1 MNISKMPQI
10 AQFKLFFLS
19 HLLCPLKLCKL
30 ASMNYIMRSIS
41 KALFILLLAL
51 SMPNIGSG
59 QSIQFSHP
67 GGAESALPERSA
79 RRIERFLSHQ
89 FPMRQMK
96 RCAREECG
104 GTELKSAQSRSVTY
118 QVIAQDGINFVL
130 AAYSAEWNE
139 PVNEMAIYRM
149 EPDGPN
155 QVWRSRAWV
164 GSSGDLH
171 FFTEASRDKNIVL
184 FEEGGSETEFGLA
197 SVFTFTNAPQ
207 GLYLRD
213 LTPELP
219 WLRARA
225 HFPFRALYA
234 ERISMRTI
242 DNSSK
247 HSGKGDIVLSASDEE
262 YNLGMAQLV
271 RPGRSWKYNAVH
283 NRFERMNTMYVPG
296 LPEATSNR

>member
-1 MNISKMPQI
+1 
-10 AQFKLFFLS
+10 
-19 HLLCPLKLCKL
+19 
-30 ASMNYIMRSIS
+30 MNYIIRSIS

-51 SMPNIGSG
+51 SMPNIGRG

-79 RRIERFLSHQ
+79 RRIERFLAHQ
-89 FPMRQMK
+89 FPMRQMR
-96 RCAREECG
+96 RCAREAGERM
-104 GTELKSAQSRSVTY
+104 EPKSALSRSVTY
-118 QVIAQDGINFVL
+118 RVVSQDGLSFVL
-130 AAYSAEWNE
+130 VGYSAEWNE
-139 PVNEMAIYRM
+139 PVNELAIYRM

-155 QVWRSRAWV
+155 QVWRSRPWE
-164 GSSGDLH
+164 GCFSDLH
-171 FFTEASRDKNIVL
+171 FFTVAERDKNIVL
-184 FEEGGSETEFGLA
+184 FQEGGSEGEFGLA

-262 YNLGMAQLV
+262 YNLGMARLV
-271 RPGRSWKYNAVH
+271 RPGRSWKYNTAH